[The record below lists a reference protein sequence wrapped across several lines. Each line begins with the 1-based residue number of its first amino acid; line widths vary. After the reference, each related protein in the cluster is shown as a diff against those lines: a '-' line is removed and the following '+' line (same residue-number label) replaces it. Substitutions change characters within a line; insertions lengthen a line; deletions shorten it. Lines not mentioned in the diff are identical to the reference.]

1 MEWCDKELP
10 PKFSLIY
17 TEWSIFIEKRENS
30 TSFFYLKSFAV
41 YFNMHM

>member
-17 TEWSIFIEKRENS
+17 TEWSIFIEKKREFDF
-30 TSFFYLKSFAV
+30 FFYLKSFAV
-41 YFNMHM
+41 CFNMHM